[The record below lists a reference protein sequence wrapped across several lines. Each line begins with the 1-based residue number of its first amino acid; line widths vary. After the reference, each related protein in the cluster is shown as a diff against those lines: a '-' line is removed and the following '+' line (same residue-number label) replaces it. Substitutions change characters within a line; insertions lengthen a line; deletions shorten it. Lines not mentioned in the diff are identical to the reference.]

1 MTMTTAAPTCDIEY
15 DIEARIELLRVRI
28 DQLDEDIIRLIRE
41 RTEVSRTV
49 VAERLAHGGTRVV
62 HSRELE
68 ITRRY
73 AQVGGEGGAIALA
86 LLRLGRGR

>member
-1 MTMTTAAPTCDIEY
+1 MTMTTAAPACDT
-15 DIEARIELLRVRI
+15 DNGTEATIAMLRRQI
-28 DQLDEDIIRLIRE
+28 DRLDAEIIRLIRE
-41 RTEVSRTV
+41 RAEVSRTV
-49 VAERLAHGGTRVV
+49 VAHRLSHGGPRVV

-73 AQVGGEGGAIALA
+73 AAVGAEGGAIALA